1 MVTRRDYTAEAAEAC
16 KAVLIELVHLMGE
29 FRDHIV
35 VVGGW
40 VPALLLPE
48 ATEPHAGTL
57 DIDLALDFTHIPE
70 DSDRI
75 ILQTLPARGYRQDPA
90 QPFRFFR
97 EVKAS
102 GRERSGTA

>member
-29 FRDHIV
+29 FRDHMV

-48 ATEPHAGTL
+48 AAEPHAGTL
-57 DIDLALDFTHIPE
+57 DIDLALDFRRIP
-70 DSDRI
+70 DGSYRT
-75 ILQTLPARGYRQDPA
+75 ILQTLSGRGYRQDLA
-90 QPFRFFR
+90 QPFRFVR
-97 EVKAS
+97 EVRLS
-102 GRERSGTA
+102 GREPVS

>member
-16 KAVLIELVHLMGE
+16 RAVLIELVHLMGE
-29 FRDHIV
+29 FRDYMV

-75 ILQTLPARGYRQDPA
+75 ILQTLSARGYRQDPA

-97 EVKAS
+97 EV
-102 GRERSGTA
+102 